1 VLHPDTFGIRA
12 EMLSAVGVKFYD
24 AALAMNCRARV
35 TENLGNGTFSYEG
48 VQSNE
53 KTELLV
59 WRFSVFGGLICS
71 GDPDAP
77 SEISSFI
84 GAMTASHALLAKLKA
99 MKAPELFASAE
110 G

>member
-1 VLHPDTFGIRA
+1 
-12 EMLSAVGVKFYD
+12 MLSAVGEKLYD
-24 AALAMNCRARV
+24 LALAMNCRPRV
-35 TENLGNGTFSYEG
+35 SENLGNGTFSYEG
-48 VQSNE
+48 IQSADE
-53 KTELLV
+53 PETSV
-59 WRFSVFGGLICS
+59 WRFSVFGGLAIG

-99 MKAPELFASAE
+99 MKASELFASAE